1 MILGVLT
8 IFFGIIWIP
17 WPLLGYAP
25 STFINVY
32 PVAPQPDQ
40 RCYGVLVPFPYL
52 WSCPPNYER
61 LPSPFD
67 VLPILTVIYFGI
79 GGATIGTALTQKL
92 RRTSLLL
99 SLSTGLVVTGL
110 TSNFGSPGGQGW
122 PINWFLYPISH
133 PPGSTY
139 FPVYI
144 VIPAFLADWTMFS
157 IAVGLIWILP
167 ALSGLL
173 KRR

>member
-8 IFFGIIWIP
+8 IFFGIVWIH

-25 STFINVY
+25 SVFINVY

-40 RCYGVLVPFPYL
+40 RCYGVLVPFPYP

-67 VLPILTVIYFGI
+67 VLPILAVIYFGI
-79 GGATIGTALTQKL
+79 GSATIGTVLIQKL
-92 RRTSLLL
+92 QRTGLLL
-99 SLSTGLVVTGL
+99 SLSIGLVVTGL
-110 TSNFGSPGGQGW
+110 TSNFGSLGNQGW

-133 PPGSTY
+133 PPGSTH

-144 VIPAFLADWTMFS
+144 VIPAFLADWTLFS

-167 ALSGLL
+167 GLSRLL

>member
-8 IFFGIIWIP
+8 IFFGIVWIH

-25 STFINVY
+25 SVFINVY

-40 RCYGVLVPFPYL
+40 RCYGVLVPFPYP

-67 VLPILTVIYFGI
+67 VLPILAVIYFGI
-79 GGATIGTALTQKL
+79 GSATIGTVLIQKL
-92 RRTSLLL
+92 
-99 SLSTGLVVTGL
+99 
-110 TSNFGSPGGQGW
+110 
-122 PINWFLYPISH
+122 
-133 PPGSTY
+133 
-139 FPVYI
+139 VYI
-144 VIPAFLADWTMFS
+144 VIPAFLADWTLFS

-167 ALSGLL
+167 GLSRLL